1 METNKCL
8 SIAKLSGNVQLVHRA
23 AVKEIVIVMR
33 KKSYRSISNL
43 FLNVKKIHKN
53 MHNIFMYLK
62 LSNIVRASNNYGS
75 L

>member
-1 METNKCL
+1 M
-8 SIAKLSGNVQLVHRA
+8 
-23 AVKEIVIVMR
+23 
-33 KKSYRSISNL
+33 